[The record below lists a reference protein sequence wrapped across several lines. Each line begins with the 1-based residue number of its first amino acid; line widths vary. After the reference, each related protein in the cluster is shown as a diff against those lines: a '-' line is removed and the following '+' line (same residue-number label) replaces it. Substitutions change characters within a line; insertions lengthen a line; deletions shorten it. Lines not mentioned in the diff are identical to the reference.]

1 MVRRITILAALL
13 FCFGTLNAQQ
23 SVDSMRLYFRR
34 GYSTLEYTLHG
45 NRSSLD
51 ELLRTLQ
58 TARTDSLE
66 AGAIRL
72 HLLGSASPD
81 GTYRANQRLSEKRMH
96 AVLDLLHERAS
107 LPDSLITAEAIGI
120 DWEGLAGWIEGHAE
134 CPARTEL
141 LEIIRHTPLL
151 IRDAQGRIVDGRTRQ
166 LMGLQGGRPY
176 NYLLEHCFP
185 ELRNAT
191 LYLYRPAFAAAAE
204 KKKGAPADGAEGMD
218 GADGVGAAGAG
229 EGAGT
234 TGADDGAAGGAGRAG
249 AAEGAGVAEGTEGGG
264 VADAAE
270 GAGGT
275 GGTEGSGAVGSTD
288 AAAGTEAVG
297 ETGAAGT
304 GVTGTAEAVGDAAV
318 TAAAGTTGAVGSAG
332 TVGETVAAEGAA
344 GTAAESE
351 PLHRLAIKTNLLYD
365 AILMPSLEVEYRID
379 DRWSVAVEGDVAWWK
394 RDSRHKYYQ
403 IATILPEGR
412 YWFRTKKPW
421 HGHYVGLF
429 AGGSWYDLENGGR
442 GYKGEFWTVG
452 ISYGYM
458 FPIGR
463 RWSLEAGLGV
473 GFLRTRYEEYLPIEG
488 HYVYQQTSRT
498 NWLGPVKL
506 KFALVYRLWDINRK
520 GGRK

>member
-1 MVRRITILAALL
+1 MVRRISILAALL
-13 FCFGTLNAQQ
+13 FCFGTLKAQQ

-34 GYSTLEYTLHG
+34 GYSTLEYTLRG

-51 ELLRTLQ
+51 ELLRALQ
-58 TARTDSLE
+58 AARSDSLE
-66 AGAIRL
+66 AGTIRL

-81 GTYRANQRLSEKRMH
+81 GTYRANRRLSEKRMH
-96 AVLDLLHERAS
+96 AVLDLLHERAA
-107 LPDSLITAEAIGI
+107 LPDSLITAEAVGI

-134 CPARTEL
+134 CPARAEL

-204 KKKGAPADGAEGMD
+204 KPEGASADGAD
-218 GADGVGAAGAG
+218 GTDGVGAAGAG

-234 TGADDGAAGGAGRAG
+234 TGADDGADDGAAEGAGVADAAEGTGAAGGAGRAG
-249 AAEGAGVAEGTEGGG
+249 AGAAGIAEEA
-264 VADAAE
+264 AAE
-270 GAGGT
+270 GA
-275 GGTEGSGAVGSTD
+275 A
-288 AAAGTEAVG
+288 AAAGTGTAG

-304 GVTGTAEAVGDAAV
+304 VGTVGTAGTVAE
-318 TAAAGTTGAVGSAG
+318 TAAAG
-332 TVGETVAAEGAA
+332 E
-344 GTAAESE
+344 TAAESE

>member
-1 MVRRITILAALL
+1 
-13 FCFGTLNAQQ
+13 
-23 SVDSMRLYFRR
+23 
-34 GYSTLEYTLHG
+34 
-45 NRSSLD
+45 
-51 ELLRTLQ
+51 
-58 TARTDSLE
+58 
-66 AGAIRL
+66 
-72 HLLGSASPD
+72 
-81 GTYRANQRLSEKRMH
+81 MH
-96 AVLDLLHERAS
+96 AVLDFLHERAA
-107 LPDSLITAEAIGI
+107 LPDSLITAEAVGI

-134 CPARTEL
+134 CPARAEL

-204 KKKGAPADGAEGMD
+204 KPECASADGAD

-234 TGADDGAAGGAGRAG
+234 TGADDGAAEGAGVADAAEGTGTAGGAGRAG
-249 AAEGAGVAEGTEGGG
+249 AAEGAGAAGIAEE
-264 VADAAE
+264 AAAE
-270 GAGGT
+270 GA
-275 GGTEGSGAVGSTD
+275 A
-288 AAAGTEAVG
+288 AAAGTGTAG

-304 GVTGTAEAVGDAAV
+304 GVTGTTEADGS
-318 TAAAGTTGAVGSAG
+318 AAAAVGSAVAGSAGTAG
-332 TVGETVAAEGAA
+332 TVGETAATGTSGE
-344 GTAAESE
+344 TAAESE

>member
-1 MVRRITILAALL
+1 MVRRISILAALL
-13 FCFGTLNAQQ
+13 FCAGTLSAQQ
-23 SVDSMRLYFRR
+23 PIDSMRLYFRR
-34 GYSTLEYTLHG
+34 GYSTLEYTLRG

-51 ELLRTLQ
+51 EFLRALQ
-58 TARTDSLE
+58 AARTDSVE

-81 GTYRANQRLSEKRMH
+81 GTYRANRRLSEKRMH
-96 AVLDLLHERAS
+96 AVLDFLHERAV

-120 DWEGLAGWIEGHAE
+120 DWEGLAGWIERHAE

-151 IRDAQGRIVDGRTRQ
+151 IRDAEGRIVDGRTRQ

-204 KKKGAPADGAEGMD
+204 KKEGTPAGGT
-218 GADGVGAAGAG
+218 
-229 EGAGT
+229 EGAGGIGAA
-234 TGADDGAAGGAGRAG
+234 GADDGAGI
-249 AAEGAGVAEGTEGGG
+249 AEGAGAAGT
-264 VADAAE
+264 AE
-270 GAGGT
+270 GAGGVDGT
-275 GGTEGSGAVGSTD
+275 GVAGTVEEAAAEGADPADGI
-288 AAAGTEAVG
+288 AAAGTEGVAG
-297 ETGAAGT
+297 DAAGT
-304 GVTGTAEAVGDAAV
+304 GTVGTEADGNAAAAVGSSVAGTAGAAGSVGE
-318 TAAAGTTGAVGSAG
+318 TAAAGTS
-332 TVGETVAAEGAA
+332 GE
-344 GTAAESE
+344 TAAESE